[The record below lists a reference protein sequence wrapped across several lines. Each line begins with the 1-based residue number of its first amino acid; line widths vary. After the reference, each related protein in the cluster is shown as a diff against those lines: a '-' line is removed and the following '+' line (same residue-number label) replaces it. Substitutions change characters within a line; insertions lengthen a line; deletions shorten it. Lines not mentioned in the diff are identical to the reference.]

1 MPATR
6 LTMASVLV
14 GRETGITP
22 PLPGGPGGTIRG
34 GSSGLCCMRT
44 HATGDLFS
52 PRSRAS
58 AESRK
63 RRRSRSGWFGE
74 YPLRNPP
81 RMEEGILRI
90 PSMTVMASETIRR
103 RLREVPDSP
112 GVYLLRDTREQVIY
126 VGKALRLRDRLRAYF
141 TTGYGQTARTAE
153 LVQRVYDFEFVKTA
167 NEVEALVL
175 ENNLIKH
182 YRPRFNIRLKDDKNY
197 LYLKLPVT
205 EEYPRVHYTRRVLD
219 DGALYFGPYT
229 SAQSLRSTVKSIR
242 QLLPFR
248 TCSEDIFKQGKVCL
262 DFHIKR
268 CPGPCE
274 RRISSEDYKAR
285 INEVA
290 LFMEGRSDLLVRE
303 LHERMDSA
311 AGRLDFENAARYRDQ
326 LQSIERI
333 ADRQKVLTR
342 GRDDQDIVAYARS
355 GNDVFVEV
363 AYVRQSKMVGHD
375 GHALDGAGDATEPE
389 LLRGFMLQYYS
400 SATHVPRSVILP
412 GPVEEPEL
420 IKGWLSEKR
429 GRPVEVDVP
438 QRGRLRALVTQLG
451 ETAKQELE
459 QIRIQADYDR
469 SRTEPMLAALA
480 EALDLESPPKRIE
493 CYDISN
499 IQGDS
504 AVGSM
509 VVFEDGRPR
518 NDHYRHF
525 RIKYVPGPNDFA
537 MLQEV
542 LRRRLERLESA
553 QRREEVGSI
562 GDRSFT
568 SRPGLILIDGGKSQL
583 SAALEVTEAAG
594 YADIPT
600 FALAKEREEIFAPG
614 RAEPIV
620 QERNSPGMF
629 LVQRIRDE
637 AHRFAIT
644 HHRKVRARKALTSP
658 LDSVEGIGPA
668 RKRALLR
675 HFGSVQAIR
684 EAPVGEIVKLGIHE
698 RLAVRLKETL

>member
-1 MPATR
+1 
-6 LTMASVLV
+6 MAVSL
-14 GRETGITP
+14 ED
-22 PLPGGPGGTIRG
+22 TI
-34 GSSGLCCMRT
+34 
-44 HATGDLFS
+44 
-52 PRSRAS
+52 
-58 AESRK
+58 K
-63 RRRSRSGWFGE
+63 RR
-74 YPLRNPP
+74 LQ
-81 RMEEGILRI
+81 
-90 PSMTVMASETIRR
+90 A
-103 RLREVPDSP
+103 VPDSP
-112 GVYLLRDTREQVIY
+112 GVYLFRDNRSQVIY
-126 VGKALRLRDRLRAYF
+126 VGKALRLRDRLRSYF
-141 TTGYGQTARTAE
+141 TPGNAQTARVAE
-153 LVQRVYDFEFVKTA
+153 LIRKATDFEFVTTA

-175 ENNLIKH
+175 ECNLIKN

-197 LYLKLPVT
+197 LYLKLPVN
-205 EEYPRVHYTRRVLD
+205 EEFPRVHYSRRVQN
-219 DGALYFGPYT
+219 DGARYFGPYT
-229 SAQSLRSTVKSIR
+229 SAQSLRGTVKSIR

-248 TCSEDIFKQGKVCL
+248 TCSDEIFKQGKVCL

-274 RRISSEDYKAR
+274 RRISSEDYRSR

-303 LHERMDSA
+303 LKDRMEVSA
-311 AGRLDFENAARYRDQ
+311 NRLDFENAARYRDQ

-342 GRDDQDIVAYARS
+342 GRDDQDLIAYARH
-355 GNDVFVEV
+355 GGEVFVEV
-363 AYVRQSKMVGHD
+363 AYVRQGKMVGHD
-375 GHALDGAGDATEPE
+375 GHPLDGAGDVAEPE
-389 LLRGFMLQYYS
+389 LLRGFVLQYYA
-400 SATHVPRSVILP
+400 SATHVPRTVILP
-412 GPVEEPEL
+412 GAVDEPEL
-420 IKGWLSEKR
+420 LEGWLTQR
-429 GRPVEVDVP
+429 RAGPVTIEVP
-438 QRGRLRALVTQLG
+438 QRGRKRALVAQLA
-451 ETAKQELE
+451 ETAAQELE
-459 QIRIQADYDR
+459 QLRIQADYDR

-480 EALDLESPPKRIE
+480 GALDLESPPKRIE

-504 AVGSM
+504 AVGAM

-525 RIKYVPGPNDFA
+525 KIKFTPGPNDFA

-553 QRREEVGSI
+553 QRREDAEVV

-568 SRPGLILIDGGKSQL
+568 SRPDLILIDGGRGQL
-583 SAALEVTEAAG
+583 SAALEVLESAG

-620 QERNSPGMF
+620 QERSSPGMF

-644 HHRKVRARKALTSP
+644 HHRKVRNRKAMTSP

-668 RKRALLR
+668 RKRILLR

-684 EAPVGEIVKLGIHE
+684 EAPVEDIVRLGVPE
-698 RLAVRLKETL
+698 RLAKRLKESL

>member
-1 MPATR
+1 
-6 LTMASVLV
+6 MAVTL
-14 GRETGITP
+14 EEAI
-22 PLPGGPGGTIRG
+22 
-34 GSSGLCCMRT
+34 
-44 HATGDLFS
+44 
-52 PRSRAS
+52 
-58 AESRK
+58 K
-63 RRRSRSGWFGE
+63 RR
-74 YPLRNPP
+74 LQ
-81 RMEEGILRI
+81 
-90 PSMTVMASETIRR
+90 A
-103 RLREVPDSP
+103 VPESP
-112 GVYLLRDTREQVIY
+112 GVYMFRDNRSQVIY
-126 VGKALRLRDRLRAYF
+126 VGKALRLRDRLRSYF
-141 TTGYGQTARTAE
+141 TPGYAPTAQVAE
-153 LVQRVYDFEFVKTA
+153 LIRKAHDFEFVTTA

-175 ENNLIKH
+175 ENNLIKN
-182 YRPRFNIRLKDDKNY
+182 YRPRYNIRLKDDKNY

-205 EEYPRVHYTRRVLD
+205 EDFPRVHYSRRVQN

-248 TCSEDIFKQGKVCL
+248 TCSDEIFKQGKVCL

-285 INEVA
+285 IHEVA
-290 LFMEGRSDLLVRE
+290 LFMEGRSDILVRE
-303 LHERMDSA
+303 LQERMESS

-333 ADRQKVLTR
+333 ADRQRVLTR

-375 GHALDGAGDATEPE
+375 GHALDGAADATEPE

-400 SATHVPRSVILP
+400 SATHVPRTVILP
-412 GPVEEPEL
+412 GPVDEPEL
-420 IKGWLSEKR
+420 LIGWLSEKR
-429 GRPVEVDVP
+429 GGPVTLEIP
-438 QRGRLRALVTQLG
+438 QRGRKRGLVTQLA

-459 QIRIQADYDR
+459 QLRIQADYDR

-480 EALDLESPPKRIE
+480 QALDLESPPKRIE

-525 RIKYVPGPNDFA
+525 RIKYTPGPNDFA

-553 QRREEVGSI
+553 QRREEADIV

-568 SRPGLILIDGGKSQL
+568 TRPDLILIDGGKGQL
-583 SAALEVTEAAG
+583 SAALEVMETAG

-629 LVQRIRDE
+629 LVQRVRDE

-684 EAPVGEIVKLGIHE
+684 EAPVDEIVKLGIPE
-698 RLAVRLKETL
+698 RLAARLKETL

>member
-1 MPATR
+1 
-6 LTMASVLV
+6 MA
-14 GRETGITP
+14 ITQ
-22 PLPGGPGGTIRG
+22 
-34 GSSGLCCMRT
+34 
-44 HATGDLFS
+44 
-52 PRSRAS
+52 
-58 AESRK
+58 
-63 RRRSRSGWFGE
+63 
-74 YPLRNPP
+74 
-81 RMEEGILRI
+81 EEA
-90 PSMTVMASETIRR
+90 VKR
-103 RLREVPDSP
+103 RLRAVPDGP
-112 GVYLLRDTREQVIY
+112 GVYLFRDHRAQVIY
-126 VGKALRLRDRLRAYF
+126 VGKALRLRDRLRSYF
-141 TTGYGQTARTAE
+141 TPGYGETARVAE
-153 LVQRVYDFEFVKTA
+153 LVRKVYDFEFVTTA

-175 ENNLIKH
+175 ECNLIKN

-197 LYLKLPVT
+197 LYLKLPIT
-205 EEYPRVHYTRRVLD
+205 EEYPRVHYSRRVQK
-219 DGALYFGPYT
+219 DGAQYFGPYT
-229 SAQSLRSTVKSIR
+229 SAQSLRGTVKSIR

-248 TCSEDIFKQGKVCL
+248 TCSDEIFKQGKVCL

-274 RRISSEDYKAR
+274 KRISPEDYRAR
-285 INEVA
+285 IHEVA
-290 LFMEGRSDLLVRE
+290 LFMEGRSDVLVRE
-303 LHERMDSA
+303 LKDRMDSS

-326 LQSIERI
+326 LQSIEKI

-342 GRDDQDIVAYARS
+342 GRDDEDLIAYARS
-355 GNDVFVEV
+355 GEQVFVEV
-363 AYVRQSKMVGHD
+363 AYVRQGKMVGHD
-375 GHALDGAGDATEPE
+375 GHALDGAADAAESE
-389 LLRGFMLQYYS
+389 LLRGFLLQYYA
-400 SATHVPRSVILP
+400 SATHVPRAVIVP
-412 GPVEEPEL
+412 GAVEEPDL
-420 IKGWLSEKR
+420 LTGWLTERR
-429 GRPVEVDVP
+429 GGPVTIEVP
-438 QRGRLRALVTQLG
+438 QRGRKRALVTQLA

-459 QIRIQADYDR
+459 QLRIQADYDR

-480 EALDLESPPKRIE
+480 EALGLEAPPKRIE

-499 IQGDS
+499 MQGDS
-504 AVGSM
+504 AVGAM

-518 NDHYRHF
+518 NDHYRSF
-525 RIKYVPGPNDFA
+525 KIKFVPGPNDFA

-553 QRREEVGSI
+553 QRREDADAV

-568 SRPGLILIDGGKSQL
+568 SRPDLILIDGGKGQL
-583 SAALEVTEAAG
+583 SAALEVLESAG

-600 FALAKEREEIFAPG
+600 FALAKEHEEIFAPG
-614 RAEPIV
+614 RSEPIV

-684 EAPVGEIVKLGIHE
+684 EAAVEDIVALGVPE
-698 RLAVRLKETL
+698 RLARRLKETL

>member
-1 MPATR
+1 LAVT
-6 LTMASVLV
+6 LE
-14 GRETGITP
+14 ETI
-22 PLPGGPGGTIRG
+22 
-34 GSSGLCCMRT
+34 
-44 HATGDLFS
+44 
-52 PRSRAS
+52 
-58 AESRK
+58 K
-63 RRRSRSGWFGE
+63 RR
-74 YPLRNPP
+74 LQ
-81 RMEEGILRI
+81 
-90 PSMTVMASETIRR
+90 A
-103 RLREVPDSP
+103 VPESP
-112 GVYLLRDTREQVIY
+112 GVYLFRDNRSQVIY
-126 VGKALRLRDRLRAYF
+126 VGKALRLRDRLRSYF
-141 TTGYGQTARTAE
+141 TPGYAPTAQVAE
-153 LVQRVYDFEFVKTA
+153 LIRKANDFEFVTTA

-175 ENNLIKH
+175 ENNLIKN
-182 YRPRFNIRLKDDKNY
+182 YRPRYNIRLKDDKNY

-205 EEYPRVHYTRRVLD
+205 EEFPRVHYSRRVQN

-229 SAQSLRSTVKSIR
+229 SALSLRSTVKSIR

-248 TCSEDIFKQGKVCL
+248 TCSDEIFKQGKVCL

-285 INEVA
+285 IHEVA
-290 LFMEGRSDLLVRE
+290 LFMEGRSDILVRE
-303 LHERMDSA
+303 LQERMETA

-333 ADRQKVLTR
+333 ADRQRVMTR

-363 AYVRQSKMVGHD
+363 AYVRQGKMVGHD
-375 GHALDGAGDATEPE
+375 GHALDGAADASEPE

-400 SATHVPRSVILP
+400 SATHVPRTVILP
-412 GPVEEPEL
+412 GPVEEPDL
-420 IKGWLSEKR
+420 LVGWLSEKR
-429 GRPVEVDVP
+429 GGPVTVEIP
-438 QRGRLRALVTQLG
+438 QRGRKRGLVTQLA

-459 QIRIQADYDR
+459 QTRIQADYDR

-480 EALDLESPPKRIE
+480 QALDLESPPKRIE

-504 AVGSM
+504 AVGAM

-553 QRREEVGSI
+553 QRREEADVV

-568 SRPGLILIDGGKSQL
+568 TRPDLILIDGGKGQL
-583 SAALEVTEAAG
+583 SAALEVMESAG

-620 QERNSPGMF
+620 QEHNSPGMF

-684 EAPVGEIVKLGIHE
+684 EAPVDEIVKLGIPE
-698 RLAVRLKETL
+698 RLAARLKETL

>member
-1 MPATR
+1 
-6 LTMASVLV
+6 LV
-14 GRETGITP
+14 AITKED
-22 PLPGGPGGTIRG
+22 
-34 GSSGLCCMRT
+34 
-44 HATGDLFS
+44 AV
-52 PRSRAS
+52 
-58 AESRK
+58 K
-63 RRRSRSGWFGE
+63 
-74 YPLRNPP
+74 
-81 RMEEGILRI
+81 
-90 PSMTVMASETIRR
+90 R
-103 RLREVPDSP
+103 RLRAVPDGP
-112 GVYLLRDTREQVIY
+112 GVYLFRDNRAQVIY
-126 VGKALRLRDRLRAYF
+126 VGKALRLRDRLRSYF
-141 TTGYGQTARTAE
+141 TPGYSETARVAD
-153 LVQRVYDFEFVKTA
+153 LVRKIYDFEFVTTA

-175 ENNLIKH
+175 ECNLIKN

-205 EEYPRVHYTRRVLD
+205 EQFPRVHYSRRVLK

-248 TCSEDIFKQGKVCL
+248 TCSDEIFKQGKVCL

-274 RRISSEDYKAR
+274 RRISPEDYKAR
-285 INEVA
+285 IHEVA
-290 LFMEGRSDLLVRE
+290 LFMEGRSDVLVHE
-303 LHERMDSA
+303 LNDRMDSA

-326 LQSIERI
+326 LQSIEKI

-342 GRDDQDIVAYARS
+342 GRDDQDLVAYARS
-355 GNDVFVEV
+355 GGDVFVEV
-363 AYVRQSKMVGHD
+363 AYVRQGKMVGQD
-375 GHALDGAGDATEPE
+375 GHALDGASDAVESE
-389 LLRGFMLQYYS
+389 LLRGFLLQYYA
-400 SATHVPRSVILP
+400 SATHIPRSIVLP
-412 GPVEEPEL
+412 GAVEEPEL
-420 IKGWLSEKR
+420 LTGWLTERR
-429 GRPVEVDVP
+429 GGPVTIEVP
-438 QRGRLRALVTQLG
+438 QRGRKRALVTQLA
-451 ETAKQELE
+451 ETAGQELE
-459 QIRIQADYDR
+459 QMRIQADYDR

-504 AVGSM
+504 AVGAM

-525 RIKYVPGPNDFA
+525 RIKFVPGPNDFA

-542 LRRRLERLESA
+542 LRRRLERLESS
-553 QRREEVGSI
+553 QRREDADAV

-568 SRPGLILIDGGKSQL
+568 SRPDLILIDGGKGQL
-583 SAALEVTEAAG
+583 SAALEVLESAG

-600 FALAKEREEIFAPG
+600 FALAKEREEIFAPN
-614 RAEPIV
+614 RSEPIV

-684 EAPVGEIVKLGIHE
+684 DAAVEDIVALGVPE
-698 RLAVRLKETL
+698 RLAKRLKETL

>member
-1 MPATR
+1 MAAT
-6 LTMASVLV
+6 LE
-14 GRETGITP
+14 ETI
-22 PLPGGPGGTIRG
+22 
-34 GSSGLCCMRT
+34 
-44 HATGDLFS
+44 
-52 PRSRAS
+52 
-58 AESRK
+58 K
-63 RRRSRSGWFGE
+63 RR
-74 YPLRNPP
+74 LQ
-81 RMEEGILRI
+81 
-90 PSMTVMASETIRR
+90 A
-103 RLREVPDSP
+103 VPESP
-112 GVYLLRDTREQVIY
+112 GVYMFRDHRAQVIY
-126 VGKALRLRDRLRAYF
+126 VGKALRLRDRLRSYF
-141 TTGYGQTARTAE
+141 TPGYAQTARVAE
-153 LVQRVYDFEFVKTA
+153 LINRATDFEFVTTA

-175 ENNLIKH
+175 ENNLIKN

-205 EEYPRVHYTRRVLD
+205 EEFPRVHYSRRVQR

-248 TCSEDIFKQGKVCL
+248 TCSDDIFRQHKVCL
-262 DFHIKR
+262 DFHIRR

-274 RRISSEDYKAR
+274 GRISSEDYKAR

-303 LHERMDSA
+303 LRERMEA
-311 AGRLDFENAARYRDQ
+311 AADRLDFENAARYRDQ
-326 LQSIERI
+326 LQAIERI
-333 ADRQKVLTR
+333 ADRQRVLTR
-342 GRDDQDIVAYARS
+342 GRDDQDILAYARS

-363 AYVRQSKMVGHD
+363 AYVRQGKMVGHD
-375 GHALDGAGDATEPE
+375 GHALDGAGDATEPD

-400 SATHVPRSVILP
+400 SATHIPRTAILP
-412 GPVEEPEL
+412 GPVDEPEL
-420 IKGWLSEKR
+420 MAAWLTDRR
-429 GRPVEVDVP
+429 GAPVTIEVP
-438 QRGRLRALVTQLG
+438 QRGRKRGLVTQLA

-469 SRTEPMLAALA
+469 SRTEPMLSALA
-480 EALDLESPPKRIE
+480 EALDLETPPKRIE

-525 RIKYVPGPNDFA
+525 RIKFAPGPNDFA

-553 QRREEVGSI
+553 QRREDSDVV

-568 SRPGLILIDGGKSQL
+568 SRPDLILIDGGKGQL
-583 SAALEVTEAAG
+583 SASLEILEQTD

-600 FALAKEREEIFAPG
+600 FALAKEREELFAPG
-614 RAEPIV
+614 RTEPIV
-620 QERNSPGMF
+620 LERNSPAKF

-684 EAPVGEIVKLGIHE
+684 EAPVEEIVKLGIPE

>member
-1 MPATR
+1 MAAT
-6 LTMASVLV
+6 LEDA
-14 GRETGITP
+14 
-22 PLPGGPGGTIRG
+22 
-34 GSSGLCCMRT
+34 
-44 HATGDLFS
+44 
-52 PRSRAS
+52 
-58 AESRK
+58 
-63 RRRSRSGWFGE
+63 
-74 YPLRNPP
+74 
-81 RMEEGILRI
+81 
-90 PSMTVMASETIRR
+90 IRR
-103 RLREVPDSP
+103 RLQAVPDTP
-112 GVYLLRDTREQVIY
+112 GVYLFRDGKTQVIY
-126 VGKALRLRDRLRAYF
+126 VGKALRLRDRLRQYF
-141 TTGYGQTARTAE
+141 TPGYAETARVAE
-153 LVQRVYDFEFVKTA
+153 LVRRAVDFDFITTA

-175 ENNLIKH
+175 ENSLIKN

-205 EEYPRVHYTRRVLD
+205 EEFPRVHYSRRVQN

-248 TCSEDIFKQGKVCL
+248 TCSDEIFKQGKVCL

-285 INEVA
+285 IDEVA
-290 LFMEGRSDLLVRE
+290 MFMEGRSDLLVRE
-303 LHERMDSA
+303 LEDRMGSA
-311 AGRLDFENAARYRDQ
+311 ADRLDFENAARYRDQ
-326 LQSIERI
+326 LHSIERI

-342 GRDDQDIVAYARS
+342 GRDDQDILAYARS
-355 GNDVFVEV
+355 GSDVFVEV
-363 AYVRQSKMVGHD
+363 AYIRQGKMVGHD
-375 GHALDGAGDATEPE
+375 GHALDGAADATEPE

-400 SATHVPRSVILP
+400 SATHVPRTVIVP
-412 GPVEEPEL
+412 GTVDEPDL
-420 IKGWLSEKR
+420 ITGWLSEKR
-429 GRPVEVDVP
+429 GGPVTFEVP
-438 QRGRLRALVTQLG
+438 QRGRKRALVTQLG

-459 QIRIQADYDR
+459 QLRIQADYDR
-469 SRTEPMLAALA
+469 SRTEPMLQALA
-480 EALDLESPPKRIE
+480 EALDLESPPRRIE

-525 RIKYVPGPNDFA
+525 RIKFVPGPNDFA

-553 QRREEVGSI
+553 QRREDSDAV

-568 SRPGLILIDGGKSQL
+568 SRPDLILIDGGKGQL
-583 SAALEVTEAAG
+583 SAALEVLESAG

-620 QERNSPGMF
+620 QEHNSPGMF

-684 EAPVGEIVKLGIHE
+684 EAPVDEIVKLGIPE

>member
-1 MPATR
+1 
-6 LTMASVLV
+6 MA
-14 GRETGITP
+14 IT
-22 PLPGGPGGTIRG
+22 LEDTV
-34 GSSGLCCMRT
+34 
-44 HATGDLFS
+44 
-52 PRSRAS
+52 
-58 AESRK
+58 K
-63 RRRSRSGWFGE
+63 RRLKAV
-74 YPLRNPP
+74 P
-81 RMEEGILRI
+81 EG
-90 PSMTVMASETIRR
+90 
-103 RLREVPDSP
+103 P
-112 GVYLLRDTREQVIY
+112 GVYLFRDNRAQVIY
-126 VGKALRLRDRLRAYF
+126 VGKALRLRDRLRSYF
-141 TTGYGQTARTAE
+141 TTGYGETARVAE
-153 LVQRVYDFEFVKTA
+153 LVRKIYDFEFVTTA

-175 ENNLIKH
+175 ECNLIKN

-205 EEYPRVHYTRRVLD
+205 EEFPRVHYSRRVVK

-229 SAQSLRSTVKSIR
+229 SAQSLRGTVKSIR

-248 TCSEDIFKQGKVCL
+248 TCSDEIFKQGKVCL

-285 INEVA
+285 IHEVA
-290 LFMEGRSDLLVRE
+290 LFMEGRSDVLVHE
-303 LHERMDSA
+303 LTDRMESS

-342 GRDDQDIVAYARS
+342 GRDDQDLIAYARS
-355 GNDVFVEV
+355 AGEVFVEV
-363 AYVRQSKMVGHD
+363 AYVRQGKMVGHD
-375 GHALDGAGDATEPE
+375 GHALDGAGDALESE
-389 LLRGFMLQYYS
+389 LLRGFMLQYYA
-400 SATHVPRSVILP
+400 SATHIPRSIILP
-412 GPVEEPEL
+412 GPVEEPDL
-420 IKGWLSEKR
+420 LTGWLAEKR
-429 GRPVEVDVP
+429 GGPVTIEVP
-438 QRGRLRALVTQLG
+438 QRGRKRALVTQLA
-451 ETAKQELE
+451 ETAAQELE
-459 QIRIQADYDR
+459 QMRIQTDYDR

-504 AVGSM
+504 AVGAM

-525 RIKYVPGPNDFA
+525 RIKFTPGPNDFA

-553 QRREEVGSI
+553 QRREDAEVV

-568 SRPGLILIDGGKSQL
+568 SRPDLILIDGGKGQL
-583 SAALEVTEAAG
+583 SAALEVLESAG

-600 FALAKEREEIFAPG
+600 FALAKEREEIFAPN
-614 RAEPIV
+614 RSEPIV

-629 LVQRIRDE
+629 LVQRVRDE

-684 EAPVGEIVKLGIHE
+684 EAAVEDIVALGVPE
-698 RLAVRLKETL
+698 RLAKRLKETL

>member
-1 MPATR
+1 VAVS
-6 LTMASVLV
+6 LEDS
-14 GRETGITP
+14 I
-22 PLPGGPGGTIRG
+22 
-34 GSSGLCCMRT
+34 
-44 HATGDLFS
+44 
-52 PRSRAS
+52 
-58 AESRK
+58 K
-63 RRRSRSGWFGE
+63 
-74 YPLRNPP
+74 
-81 RMEEGILRI
+81 
-90 PSMTVMASETIRR
+90 R
-103 RLREVPDSP
+103 RLRAVPDAP
-112 GVYLLRDTREQVIY
+112 GVYLFRDNRGQVIY
-126 VGKALRLRDRLRAYF
+126 VGKALRLRDRLRSYF
-141 TTGYGQTARTAE
+141 TDAYAQTARVAE
-153 LVQRVYDFEFVKTA
+153 LVRRVFDFEFVTTA

-175 ENNLIKH
+175 ECNLIKN

-205 EEYPRVHYTRRVLD
+205 EDYPRVHYSRRVQN
-219 DGALYFGPYT
+219 DGAQYFGPYT
-229 SAQSLRSTVKSIR
+229 SAQSLRGTVKSIR

-248 TCSEDIFKQGKVCL
+248 TCSDEIFKQGKVCL

-285 INEVA
+285 IHEVA
-290 LFMEGRSDLLVRE
+290 LFMEGRSDVLVRE
-303 LHERMDSA
+303 LKERMEVSA
-311 AGRLDFENAARYRDQ
+311 TRLDFENAARYRDQ

-342 GRDDQDIVAYARS
+342 GRDDQDLIAYARH
-355 GNDVFVEV
+355 GGEVFVEV
-363 AYVRQSKMVGHD
+363 AYVRQGKMVGHD
-375 GHALDGAGDATEPE
+375 GHALDGAGEAAEAE
-389 LLRGFMLQYYS
+389 LLRGFVLQYYA

-412 GPVEEPEL
+412 GPVDEPDL
-420 IKGWLSEKR
+420 IAGWLAQRR
-429 GRPVEVDVP
+429 GGPVSIEVP
-438 QRGRLRALVTQLG
+438 QRGRKRALVTQLA
-451 ETAKQELE
+451 ETAAQELE
-459 QIRIQADYDR
+459 QLRIQADYDR

-480 EALDLESPPKRIE
+480 EALDLETPPKRIE

-504 AVGSM
+504 AVGAM
-509 VVFEDGRPR
+509 VVFEDGSPR

-525 RIKYVPGPNDFA
+525 RIKFVPGPNDFA

-553 QRREEVGSI
+553 QRREEADAV

-568 SRPGLILIDGGKSQL
+568 SRPDLILIDGGRGQL
-583 SAALEVTEAAG
+583 SAALEVMESAG

-620 QERNSPGMF
+620 QEKNSPGMF

-644 HHRKVRARKALTSP
+644 HHRKVRSRKALTSP

-684 EAPVGEIVKLGIHE
+684 DAAVDDIVAVGVPK
-698 RLAVRLKETL
+698 RLAQRLKETL

>member
-1 MPATR
+1 
-6 LTMASVLV
+6 MAVTL
-14 GRETGITP
+14 ED
-22 PLPGGPGGTIRG
+22 TI
-34 GSSGLCCMRT
+34 
-44 HATGDLFS
+44 
-52 PRSRAS
+52 
-58 AESRK
+58 K
-63 RRRSRSGWFGE
+63 RR
-74 YPLRNPP
+74 LQ
-81 RMEEGILRI
+81 
-90 PSMTVMASETIRR
+90 A
-103 RLREVPDSP
+103 VPDSP
-112 GVYLLRDTREQVIY
+112 GVYMFRDSKSQVIY
-126 VGKALRLRDRLRAYF
+126 VGKALRLRDRLRSYF
-141 TTGYGQTARTAE
+141 TPGYAETARVSE
-153 LVQRVYDFEFVKTA
+153 LIRRATDFEFVTTA

-175 ENNLIKH
+175 ENNLIKN

-205 EEYPRVHYTRRVLD
+205 EAFPRVHYSRRVQN

-229 SAQSLRSTVKSIR
+229 SALSLRSTVKSIR

-248 TCSEDIFKQGKVCL
+248 TCSDEIFKQGKVCL

-274 RRISSEDYKAR
+274 RRISSDDYKAR

-303 LHERMDSA
+303 LEDRMGSA
-311 AGRLDFENAARYRDQ
+311 ADRLDFENAARYRDQ

-355 GNDVFVEV
+355 GNDVYVEV
-363 AYVRQSKMVGHD
+363 AYIRQGKMVGHD

-420 IKGWLSEKR
+420 ITGWLSEKR

-525 RIKYVPGPNDFA
+525 RIKFAPGPNDFA

-553 QRREEVGSI
+553 QRREEVESI

-568 SRPGLILIDGGKSQL
+568 SRPDLILIDGGKGQL

-684 EAPVGEIVKLGIHE
+684 EAPVGEIVKLGIPE
-698 RLAVRLKETL
+698 RLAARLKETL

>member
-1 MPATR
+1 MSAT
-6 LTMASVLV
+6 LEDA
-14 GRETGITP
+14 
-22 PLPGGPGGTIRG
+22 
-34 GSSGLCCMRT
+34 
-44 HATGDLFS
+44 
-52 PRSRAS
+52 
-58 AESRK
+58 
-63 RRRSRSGWFGE
+63 
-74 YPLRNPP
+74 
-81 RMEEGILRI
+81 
-90 PSMTVMASETIRR
+90 IRR
-103 RLREVPDSP
+103 RLQAVPDTP
-112 GVYLLRDTREQVIY
+112 GVYLFRDKRTQVIY
-126 VGKALRLRDRLRAYF
+126 VGKALRLRDRLRQYF
-141 TTGYGQTARTAE
+141 TPGYADAGRIAE
-153 LVQRVYDFEFVKTA
+153 LMQRATDFEFITAA

-175 ENNLIKH
+175 ENSLIKN

-197 LYLKLPVT
+197 LYLKLPVS
-205 EEYPRVHYTRRVLD
+205 EEFPRVHYSRRVQN

-248 TCSEDIFKQGKVCL
+248 TCSDEIFKQGKVCL

-274 RRISSEDYKAR
+274 RRISTEDYKAR
-285 INEVA
+285 ISEVA

-303 LHERMDSA
+303 LEGRMESA

-326 LQSIERI
+326 LHSIERI

-355 GNDVFVEV
+355 GSDVFVEV
-363 AYVRQSKMVGHD
+363 AYIRQGKMVGHD
-375 GHALDGAGDATEPE
+375 GHALEGAGDVSEAE

-400 SATHVPRSVILP
+400 SATHVPRTVILP
-412 GPVEEPEL
+412 GSVEEPEL
-420 IKGWLSEKR
+420 IAGWLSEKR
-429 GRPVEVDVP
+429 GRPVTLEVP
-438 QRGRLRALVTQLG
+438 LRGRKRGLVTQLA

-459 QIRIQADYDR
+459 QLRIQADYDR

-518 NDHYRHF
+518 SDHYRHF
-525 RIKYVPGPNDFA
+525 RIKFTPGPNDFA

-553 QRREEVGSI
+553 QRREESEVV

-568 SRPGLILIDGGKSQL
+568 SRPDLILIDGGRGQL
-583 SAALEVTEAAG
+583 SAALEVMEETG

-600 FALAKEREEIFAPG
+600 FSLAKEREEIFAPG

-644 HHRKVRARKALTSP
+644 HHRKVRSRKALTSP

-684 EAPVGEIVKLGIHE
+684 EAPVDEIVKLGIPE
-698 RLAVRLKETL
+698 RLAARLKETL

>member
-1 MPATR
+1 VAVI
-6 LTMASVLV
+6 LE
-14 GRETGITP
+14 ETI
-22 PLPGGPGGTIRG
+22 
-34 GSSGLCCMRT
+34 
-44 HATGDLFS
+44 
-52 PRSRAS
+52 
-58 AESRK
+58 K
-63 RRRSRSGWFGE
+63 RR
-74 YPLRNPP
+74 LQ
-81 RMEEGILRI
+81 
-90 PSMTVMASETIRR
+90 A
-103 RLREVPDSP
+103 VPDSP
-112 GVYLLRDTREQVIY
+112 GVYLFRDNRTQVIY
-126 VGKALRLRDRLRAYF
+126 VGKALRLRDRLRSYF
-141 TTGYGQTARTAE
+141 TPGYAQTARVAE
-153 LVQRVYDFEFVKTA
+153 LIHRATDFEFVTTA

-175 ENNLIKH
+175 ENNLIKN

-205 EEYPRVHYTRRVLD
+205 EEFPRVHYSRRVQN

-248 TCSEDIFKQGKVCL
+248 TCSDEIFKQGKVCL

-274 RRISSEDYKAR
+274 RRISSDDYKAR

-290 LFMEGRSDLLVRE
+290 LFMEGRSDLLVGE
-303 LHERMDSA
+303 LKQRMDTA
-311 AGRLDFENAARYRDQ
+311 ANKLDFENAARYRDQ

-355 GNDVFVEV
+355 GNNVFVEV
-363 AYVRQSKMVGHD
+363 AYIRQGKMVGHD
-375 GHALDGAGDATEPE
+375 GHALDGAADATEPE

-412 GPVEEPEL
+412 GEVEEPEL
-420 IKGWLSEKR
+420 MTGWLAQKR
-429 GRPVEVDVP
+429 GGPVTLEVP
-438 QRGRLRALVTQLG
+438 QRGRKRALVTQLG
-451 ETAKQELE
+451 ETATQELE
-459 QIRIQADYDR
+459 QLRIQADYDR

-525 RIKYVPGPNDFA
+525 RIKFVPGPNDFA

-553 QRREEVGSI
+553 QRREEADIV

-568 SRPGLILIDGGKSQL
+568 SRPDLILIDGGKGQL
-583 SAALEVTEAAG
+583 SAALEVIESAG

-684 EAPVGEIVKLGIHE
+684 EAPVEEIVKLGIPE
-698 RLAVRLKETL
+698 RLAARLKETL

>member
-1 MPATR
+1 MAVSLEDTIKAR
-6 LTMASVLV
+6 LQA
-14 GRETGITP
+14 
-22 PLPGGPGGTIRG
+22 
-34 GSSGLCCMRT
+34 
-44 HATGDLFS
+44 
-52 PRSRAS
+52 
-58 AESRK
+58 
-63 RRRSRSGWFGE
+63 
-74 YPLRNPP
+74 
-81 RMEEGILRI
+81 
-90 PSMTVMASETIRR
+90 
-103 RLREVPDSP
+103 VPESP
-112 GVYLLRDTREQVIY
+112 GVYLFRDARTQVIY
-126 VGKALRLRDRLRAYF
+126 VGKALRLRDRLRQYF
-141 TTGYGQTARTAE
+141 TPGYAETARVSE
-153 LVQRVYDFEFVKTA
+153 LVRRATDFEFITTA

-175 ENNLIKH
+175 ENSLIKN

-205 EEYPRVHYTRRVLD
+205 EAFPRVHYSRRVQN

-229 SAQSLRSTVKSIR
+229 SALSLRSTVKSIR

-248 TCSEDIFKQGKVCL
+248 TCSDDIFKQGKVCL

-303 LHERMDSA
+303 LEDRMQSA
-311 AGRLDFENAARYRDQ
+311 ADKLDFENAARYRDK
-326 LQSIERI
+326 LHSIERI

-355 GNDVFVEV
+355 GHDVFVEV
-363 AYVRQSKMVGHD
+363 AYVRQGKMVGHD

-400 SATHVPRSVILP
+400 SATHVPRTVILP

-420 IKGWLSEKR
+420 ITGWLADKR
-429 GRPVEVDVP
+429 GRPVDIEVP
-438 QRGRLRALVTQLG
+438 RRGRKRALVTQLG

-459 QIRIQADYDR
+459 QMRIQADYDR

-480 EALDLESPPKRIE
+480 EALDLESPPRRIE

-499 IQGDS
+499 TQGDS

-525 RIKYVPGPNDFA
+525 RIKFVPGPNDFA

-542 LRRRLERLESA
+542 LHRRLERLESA
-553 QRREEVGSI
+553 QRREDAEL

-568 SRPGLILIDGGKSQL
+568 TRPDLILIDGGKGQL
-583 SAALEVTEAAG
+583 SAAIEVMEAAG

-600 FALAKEREEIFAPG
+600 FSLAKEREEIFAPG

-644 HHRKVRARKALTSP
+644 HHRKVRSRKALTSP

-684 EAPVGEIVKLGIHE
+684 EAPVDEIVKLGIPE
-698 RLAVRLKETL
+698 RLAARLKETL

>member
-1 MPATR
+1 
-6 LTMASVLV
+6 MA
-14 GRETGITP
+14 ITQED
-22 PLPGGPGGTIRG
+22 
-34 GSSGLCCMRT
+34 
-44 HATGDLFS
+44 AV
-52 PRSRAS
+52 
-58 AESRK
+58 K
-63 RRRSRSGWFGE
+63 
-74 YPLRNPP
+74 
-81 RMEEGILRI
+81 
-90 PSMTVMASETIRR
+90 R
-103 RLREVPDSP
+103 RLRAVPDGP
-112 GVYLLRDTREQVIY
+112 GVYLFRDNRAQVIY
-126 VGKALRLRDRLRAYF
+126 VGKALRLRDRLRSYF
-141 TTGYGQTARTAE
+141 TPGYSETARVAD
-153 LVQRVYDFEFVKTA
+153 LVRKIYDFEFVTTA

-175 ENNLIKH
+175 ECNLIKN

-205 EEYPRVHYTRRVLD
+205 EQFPRVHYSRRVLK

-248 TCSEDIFKQGKVCL
+248 TCSDEIFKQGKVCL

-274 RRISSEDYKAR
+274 RRISPEDYKAR
-285 INEVA
+285 IHEVA
-290 LFMEGRSDLLVRE
+290 LFMEGRSDVLVHE
-303 LHERMDSA
+303 LKDRMDSA

-326 LQSIERI
+326 LQSIEKI

-342 GRDDQDIVAYARS
+342 GRDDQDLIAYARS
-355 GNDVFVEV
+355 GGDVFVEV
-363 AYVRQSKMVGHD
+363 AYVRQGKMVGHD
-375 GHALDGAGDATEPE
+375 GHALDGASDAVESE
-389 LLRGFMLQYYS
+389 LLRGFLLQYYA
-400 SATHVPRSVILP
+400 SATHIPRSIVLP
-412 GPVEEPEL
+412 GAVEEPEL
-420 IKGWLSEKR
+420 LTGWLTERR
-429 GRPVEVDVP
+429 GGPVTIEVP
-438 QRGRLRALVTQLG
+438 QRGRKRALVTQLA
-451 ETAKQELE
+451 ETAGQELE
-459 QIRIQADYDR
+459 QMRIQADYDR

-504 AVGSM
+504 AVGAM

-525 RIKYVPGPNDFA
+525 RIKFVPGPNDFA

-542 LRRRLERLESA
+542 LRRRLERLESS
-553 QRREEVGSI
+553 QRREDADAV

-568 SRPGLILIDGGKSQL
+568 SRPDLILIDGGKGQL
-583 SAALEVTEAAG
+583 SAALEVLESAG

-600 FALAKEREEIFAPG
+600 FALAKEREEIFAPN
-614 RAEPIV
+614 RSEPIV

-684 EAPVGEIVKLGIHE
+684 DAAVEDIVALGVPE
-698 RLAVRLKETL
+698 RLAKRLKETL

>member
-1 MPATR
+1 MGNDRGWRGLLADG
-6 LTMASVLV
+6 LV
-14 GRETGITP
+14 GRRIGWHFVRGHPHQSGSLP
-22 PLPGGPGGTIRG
+22 PPTAGEPGVVPTI
-34 GSSGLCCMRT
+34 LDV
-44 HATGDLFS
+44 ATSTDD
-52 PRSRAS
+52 AI
-58 AESRK
+58 K
-63 RRRSRSGWFGE
+63 Q
-74 YPLRNPP
+74 
-81 RMEEGILRI
+81 
-90 PSMTVMASETIRR
+90 
-103 RLREVPDSP
+103 RLRAVPDEP
-112 GVYLLRDTREQVIY
+112 GVYLFRDARAQVIY
-126 VGKALRLRDRLRAYF
+126 VGKALRLRDRLRQYF
-141 TTGYGQTARTAE
+141 TPGYAQTARVDE
-153 LVQRVYDFEFVKTA
+153 MVRRIYDFEFVQCA

-175 ENNLIKH
+175 ECNLIKN

-197 LYLKLPVT
+197 LYLKLPVN
-205 EEYPRVHYTRRVLD
+205 EEFPRVHYSRRVQN

-229 SAQSLRSTVKSIR
+229 SAQSLRGTVKSIR

-248 TCSEDIFKQGKVCL
+248 TCSDEIFRQGKVCL

-274 RRISSEDYKAR
+274 RRISSEDYAAR
-285 INEVA
+285 IREVA
-290 LFMEGRSDLLVRE
+290 LFMEGRSDMLVRQLE
-303 LHERMDSA
+303 DRMGDA
-311 AGRLDFENAARYRDQ
+311 ADRLDFENAARYRDQ

-333 ADRQKVLTR
+333 ADRQKVLVH
-342 GRDDQDIVAYARS
+342 GRDDQDLIAYAKK
-355 GNDVFVEV
+355 GGEVFVEV
-363 AYVRQSKMVGHD
+363 AYVRQGKMVGHD
-375 GHALDGAGDATEPE
+375 GHALDGAGEVAEAE
-389 LLRGFMLQYYS
+389 LLRGFLLQYYT
-400 SATHVPRSVILP
+400 SATHVPRSVIVP

-420 IKGWLSEKR
+420 MTGWLTQRR
-429 GRPVEVDVP
+429 GGPVTIEVP
-438 QRGRLRALVTQLG
+438 QRGRKRALLTQLA
-451 ETAKQELE
+451 ETAVQELE
-459 QIRIQADYDR
+459 QLRIQADYDR

-480 EALDLESPPKRIE
+480 EALDLETPPKRIE

-504 AVGSM
+504 AVGAM

-525 RIKYVPGPNDFA
+525 RIKYVSGPNDFA

-542 LRRRLERLESA
+542 LRRRLERLESS
-553 QRREEVGSI
+553 QRREDADAV

-568 SRPGLILIDGGKSQL
+568 SRPDLILIDGGKGQL
-583 SAALEVTEAAG
+583 GAALEVLEAAG
-594 YADIPT
+594 FADIPT

-684 EAPVGEIVKLGIHE
+684 DAAVEDIVALGVPE
-698 RLAVRLKETL
+698 RLAKRLKETL

>member
-1 MPATR
+1 MSAT
-6 LTMASVLV
+6 LEDA
-14 GRETGITP
+14 I
-22 PLPGGPGGTIRG
+22 
-34 GSSGLCCMRT
+34 
-44 HATGDLFS
+44 
-52 PRSRAS
+52 
-58 AESRK
+58 K
-63 RRRSRSGWFGE
+63 RR
-74 YPLRNPP
+74 LQ
-81 RMEEGILRI
+81 
-90 PSMTVMASETIRR
+90 A
-103 RLREVPDSP
+103 VPDTP
-112 GVYLLRDTREQVIY
+112 GVYLFRDAKTQVIY
-126 VGKALRLRDRLRAYF
+126 VGKALRLRDRLRQYF
-141 TTGYGQTARTAE
+141 TPGYAETGRIYE
-153 LVQRVYDFEFVKTA
+153 LVRRATDFEFITTA

-175 ENNLIKH
+175 ENSLIKN

-197 LYLKLPVT
+197 LYLKLPIT
-205 EEYPRVHYTRRVLD
+205 EEYPRVHYSRRVQN

-248 TCSEDIFKQGKVCL
+248 TCSDEIFRQHKVCL

-274 RRISSEDYKAR
+274 ARISSEDYKAR

-290 LFMEGRSDLLVRE
+290 MFMEGRSDLLVRE
-303 LHERMDSA
+303 LEERMQSA
-311 AGRLDFENAARYRDQ
+311 ADRLDFENAARYRDQ

-342 GRDDQDIVAYARS
+342 GRDDQDILAYARS
-355 GNDVFVEV
+355 GSDVFVEV
-363 AYVRQSKMVGHD
+363 AYIRQGKMVGHD
-375 GHALDGAGDATEPE
+375 GHALDGAGDVGESE

-400 SATHVPRSVILP
+400 SATHIPRSVILP
-412 GPVEEPEL
+412 GSVDEPEL
-420 IKGWLSEKR
+420 LTGWLSEKR
-429 GRPVEVDVP
+429 GRPVTLEVP
-438 QRGRLRALVTQLG
+438 QRGRLRGLVSQLG

-518 NDHYRHF
+518 NEHYRHF
-525 RIKYVPGPNDFA
+525 RIKFTPGPNDFA

-542 LRRRLERLESA
+542 LRRRLERLESS
-553 QRREEVGSI
+553 QRREEADIV

-568 SRPGLILIDGGKSQL
+568 SRPDLVLIDGGRGQL
-583 SAALEVTEAAG
+583 SAALEVMESAG

-600 FALAKEREEIFAPG
+600 SALAKEREEIWAPG

-620 QERNSPGMF
+620 QERSSPGMF

-644 HHRKVRARKALTSP
+644 HHRKVRSRKALTSP

-684 EAPVGEIVKLGIHE
+684 EAPVDEIVKLGIPE
-698 RLAVRLKETL
+698 RLAARLKETL

>member
-1 MPATR
+1 
-6 LTMASVLV
+6 MAVTL
-14 GRETGITP
+14 ED
-22 PLPGGPGGTIRG
+22 TI
-34 GSSGLCCMRT
+34 
-44 HATGDLFS
+44 
-52 PRSRAS
+52 
-58 AESRK
+58 K
-63 RRRSRSGWFGE
+63 RR
-74 YPLRNPP
+74 LQ
-81 RMEEGILRI
+81 
-90 PSMTVMASETIRR
+90 A
-103 RLREVPDSP
+103 VPDSP
-112 GVYLLRDTREQVIY
+112 GVYMFRDSKTQVIY
-126 VGKALRLRDRLRAYF
+126 VGKALRLRDRLRSYF
-141 TTGYGQTARTAE
+141 TPGYSETARVSE
-153 LVQRVYDFEFVKTA
+153 LIRRATDFEFVTTA

-175 ENNLIKH
+175 ENNLIKN

-205 EEYPRVHYTRRVLD
+205 ESFPRVHYSRRVQN

-248 TCSEDIFKQGKVCL
+248 TCSDEIFKQGKVCL

-303 LHERMDSA
+303 LEDRMESA
-311 AGRLDFENAARYRDQ
+311 ADRLDFENAARYRDQ
-326 LQSIERI
+326 LHSIERI

-363 AYVRQSKMVGHD
+363 AYVRQGKMVGHD

-400 SATHVPRSVILP
+400 SATHVPRTVILP

-420 IKGWLSEKR
+420 IAGWLSEKR
-429 GRPVEVDVP
+429 GRPVTLEVP
-438 QRGRLRALVTQLG
+438 QRGRKRALVTQLA

-480 EALDLESPPKRIE
+480 QALDLESPPGRIE

-525 RIKYVPGPNDFA
+525 RIKFAPGPNDFA

-553 QRREEVGSI
+553 QRREEADIV

-568 SRPGLILIDGGKSQL
+568 TRPDLILIDGGKGQL

-620 QERNSPGMF
+620 QEHNSPGMF

-644 HHRKVRARKALTSP
+644 HHRKVRSRKALTSP

-675 HFGSVQAIR
+675 HFGSVPAIR
-684 EAPVGEIVKLGIHE
+684 EAPVDEIVQLGIPE
-698 RLAVRLKETL
+698 RLAARLKETL

>member
-1 MPATR
+1 MS
-6 LTMASVLV
+6 ASLEDTV
-14 GRETGITP
+14 
-22 PLPGGPGGTIRG
+22 
-34 GSSGLCCMRT
+34 
-44 HATGDLFS
+44 
-52 PRSRAS
+52 
-58 AESRK
+58 K
-63 RRRSRSGWFGE
+63 RR
-74 YPLRNPP
+74 LQ
-81 RMEEGILRI
+81 
-90 PSMTVMASETIRR
+90 A
-103 RLREVPDSP
+103 VPESP
-112 GVYLLRDTREQVIY
+112 GVYLFRDKRTQVIY
-126 VGKALRLRDRLRAYF
+126 VGKALRLRDRLRSYF
-141 TTGYGQTARTAE
+141 TPGYATGHIAE
-153 LVQRVYDFEFVKTA
+153 MLDRATDFEFVTTA

-175 ENNLIKH
+175 ENNLIKN
-182 YRPRFNIRLKDDKNY
+182 YKPRFNIRLKDDKNY

-205 EEYPRVHYTRRVLD
+205 EEFPRVHYSRRVQN
-219 DGALYFGPYT
+219 DGAVYFGPYT

-248 TCSEDIFKQGKVCL
+248 TCSDEIFKQGKVCL

-290 LFMEGRSDLLVRE
+290 LFMEGRSDILVRE
-303 LHERMDSA
+303 LRQRMDASA
-311 AGRLDFENAARYRDQ
+311 DRLDFENAARYRDQ

-342 GRDDQDIVAYARS
+342 GRDDQDILAYARS
-355 GNDVFVEV
+355 GNDVYVEV
-363 AYVRQSKMVGHD
+363 AYIRQGKMVGHD
-375 GHALDGAGDATEPE
+375 GHALDGAGDANEPE

-400 SATHVPRSVILP
+400 SATHFPRSVVLP
-412 GPVEEPEL
+412 GAVDEPEL
-420 IKGWLSEKR
+420 ITGWLTEKR
-429 GRPVEVDVP
+429 GGPVTLEIP
-438 QRGRLRALVTQLG
+438 QRGRKRALVAQLG

-459 QIRIQADYDR
+459 QLRIQADYDR
-469 SRTEPMLAALA
+469 SRTEPMLQALA
-480 EALDLESPPKRIE
+480 EALDLETPPTRIE
-493 CYDISN
+493 AYDISN

-525 RIKYVPGPNDFA
+525 RIKFTPGPNDFA

-542 LRRRLERLESA
+542 LRRRLERLESS
-553 QRREEVGSI
+553 QRREDSDAV

-568 SRPGLILIDGGKSQL
+568 SRPDLILIDGGKGQL
-583 SAALEVTEAAG
+583 SAALEVMEASG

-684 EAPVGEIVKLGIHE
+684 DAPVDEIVSLGIPE
-698 RLAVRLKETL
+698 RLASRLKETL

>member
-1 MPATR
+1 M
-6 LTMASVLV
+6 
-14 GRETGITP
+14 
-22 PLPGGPGGTIRG
+22 
-34 GSSGLCCMRT
+34 
-44 HATGDLFS
+44 
-52 PRSRAS
+52 
-58 AESRK
+58 
-63 RRRSRSGWFGE
+63 
-74 YPLRNPP
+74 
-81 RMEEGILRI
+81 
-90 PSMTVMASETIRR
+90 
-103 RLREVPDSP
+103 
-112 GVYLLRDTREQVIY
+112 
-126 VGKALRLRDRLRAYF
+126 
-141 TTGYGQTARTAE
+141 
-153 LVQRVYDFEFVKTA
+153 
-167 NEVEALVL
+167 
-175 ENNLIKH
+175 
-182 YRPRFNIRLKDDKNY
+182 
-197 LYLKLPVT
+197 
-205 EEYPRVHYTRRVLD
+205 
-219 DGALYFGPYT
+219 
-229 SAQSLRSTVKSIR
+229 SLRSTVKSIR

-248 TCSEDIFKQGKVCL
+248 TCSDEIFKQGKVCL

-274 RRISSEDYKAR
+274 RRIGSDDYKAR

-290 LFMEGRSDLLVRE
+290 LFMEGRSDILVRE
-303 LHERMDSA
+303 LRQRMEDA
-311 AGRLDFENAARYRDQ
+311 ANRLDFENAARYRDQ

-355 GNDVFVEV
+355 GNDVYVEV
-363 AYVRQSKMVGHD
+363 AYVRQGKMVGHD
-375 GHALDGAGDATEPE
+375 GHALEGAVDAGEPE

-400 SATHVPRSVILP
+400 SATHVPRDVVLP
-412 GPVEEPEL
+412 GPVDEPEL
-420 IKGWLSEKR
+420 ITGWLSQKR
-429 GRPVEVDVP
+429 GRPVTIEVP
-438 QRGRLRALVTQLG
+438 QRGRKRALVTQLE

-459 QIRIQADYDR
+459 QMRIQADYDR

-480 EALDLESPPKRIE
+480 EALDLETPPGRIE

-504 AVGSM
+504 AVGAM

-542 LRRRLERLESA
+542 LKRRLERLEQA
-553 QRREEVGSI
+553 QRREEADVV

-568 SRPGLILIDGGKSQL
+568 SRPDLILIDGGKGQL
-583 SAALEVTEAAG
+583 SAALEVLESAG

-614 RAEPIV
+614 RVEPIV

-684 EAPVGEIVKLGIHE
+684 EAPVDEIVKLGIPE
-698 RLAVRLKETL
+698 RLAMRLKETL

>member
-1 MPATR
+1 VA
-6 LTMASVLV
+6 
-14 GRETGITP
+14 ITQ
-22 PLPGGPGGTIRG
+22 
-34 GSSGLCCMRT
+34 
-44 HATGDLFS
+44 
-52 PRSRAS
+52 
-58 AESRK
+58 
-63 RRRSRSGWFGE
+63 
-74 YPLRNPP
+74 
-81 RMEEGILRI
+81 EEA
-90 PSMTVMASETIRR
+90 VKR
-103 RLREVPDSP
+103 RLRAVPDGP
-112 GVYLLRDTREQVIY
+112 GVYLFRDHRAQVIY
-126 VGKALRLRDRLRAYF
+126 VGKALRLRDRLRSYF
-141 TTGYGQTARTAE
+141 TPGYGETARVAE
-153 LVQRVYDFEFVKTA
+153 LVRKVYDFEFVTTA

-175 ENNLIKH
+175 ECNLIKN

-197 LYLKLPVT
+197 LYLKLPIT
-205 EEYPRVHYTRRVLD
+205 EEYPRVHYSRRVQK
-219 DGALYFGPYT
+219 DGAQYFGPYT
-229 SAQSLRSTVKSIR
+229 SAQSLRGTVKSIR

-248 TCSEDIFKQGKVCL
+248 TCSDEIFKQGKVCL

-274 RRISSEDYKAR
+274 KRISPEDYKAR
-285 INEVA
+285 IHEVA
-290 LFMEGRSDLLVRE
+290 LFMEGRSDVLVHE
-303 LHERMDSA
+303 LKDRMDSS

-326 LQSIERI
+326 LQSIEKI

-342 GRDDQDIVAYARS
+342 GRDDEDLIAYARS
-355 GNDVFVEV
+355 GEQVFVEV
-363 AYVRQSKMVGHD
+363 AYVRQGKMVGHD
-375 GHALDGAGDATEPE
+375 GHALDGAGDAVEGE
-389 LLRGFMLQYYS
+389 LLRGFLLQYYA
-400 SATHVPRSVILP
+400 SATHIPRVVIVP
-412 GPVEEPEL
+412 GAVEEPDL
-420 IKGWLSEKR
+420 LTGWLTERR
-429 GRPVEVDVP
+429 GGPVTIEVP
-438 QRGRLRALVTQLG
+438 QRGRKRALVNQLAD
-451 ETAKQELE
+451 TAKQELE
-459 QIRIQADYDR
+459 QLRIQADYDR

-480 EALDLESPPKRIE
+480 EALGLEAPPKRIE

-499 IQGDS
+499 MQGDA
-504 AVGSM
+504 AVGAM

-525 RIKYVPGPNDFA
+525 KIKFVPGPNDFA

-553 QRREEVGSI
+553 QRREDADAV

-568 SRPGLILIDGGKSQL
+568 SRPDLILIDGGKGQL
-583 SAALEVTEAAG
+583 SAALEVLESAG

-600 FALAKEREEIFAPG
+600 FALAKEHEEIFAPG
-614 RAEPIV
+614 RSEPIV

-684 EAPVGEIVKLGIHE
+684 DAAVEDIVALGVPE
-698 RLAVRLKETL
+698 RLAKRLKETL

>member
-1 MPATR
+1 MAAT
-6 LTMASVLV
+6 L
-14 GRETGITP
+14 ED
-22 PLPGGPGGTIRG
+22 TI
-34 GSSGLCCMRT
+34 
-44 HATGDLFS
+44 
-52 PRSRAS
+52 
-58 AESRK
+58 K
-63 RRRSRSGWFGE
+63 RR
-74 YPLRNPP
+74 LQ
-81 RMEEGILRI
+81 
-90 PSMTVMASETIRR
+90 A
-103 RLREVPDSP
+103 VPESP
-112 GVYLLRDTREQVIY
+112 GVYLFRDSKMQVIY
-126 VGKALRLRDRLRAYF
+126 VGKALRLRDRLRSYF
-141 TTGYGQTARTAE
+141 TPGYAQTARVAE
-153 LVQRVYDFEFVKTA
+153 LIHRASDFEFVTTA

-175 ENNLIKH
+175 ENNLIKN

-205 EEYPRVHYTRRVLD
+205 EEFPRVHYSRRVQN

-229 SAQSLRSTVKSIR
+229 SALSLRSTVKSIR

-248 TCSEDIFKQGKVCL
+248 TCSDEIFKQGKVCL

-290 LFMEGRSDLLVRE
+290 LFMEGRSDILVRE
-303 LHERMDSA
+303 LQERMETA
-311 AGRLDFENAARYRDQ
+311 ANRLDFENAARYRDQ
-326 LQSIERI
+326 LRSIERI
-333 ADRQKVLTR
+333 ADRQKVMTR

-363 AYVRQSKMVGHD
+363 AYVRQGKMVGHD
-375 GHALDGAGDATEPE
+375 GHALDGAGDSAEPE

-412 GPVEEPEL
+412 GVVEEPEL
-420 IKGWLSEKR
+420 MTTWLSEKR
-429 GRPVEVDVP
+429 GRPVSLEVP
-438 QRGRLRALVTQLG
+438 QRGRKRALVTQLA
-451 ETAKQELE
+451 ETAVQELE
-459 QIRIQADYDR
+459 QMRIQADYDR

-480 EALDLESPPKRIE
+480 AALDLETPPKRIE

-499 IQGDS
+499 IQGDA

-525 RIKYVPGPNDFA
+525 RIKYAPGPNDFA

-553 QRREEVGSI
+553 QRREEADIV

-568 SRPGLILIDGGKSQL
+568 SRPDLILIDGGKGQL
-583 SAALEVTEAAG
+583 SAALEVLEAAG

-620 QERNSPGMF
+620 QERSSPGMF

-644 HHRKVRARKALTSP
+644 HHRKVRSRKALTSP

-675 HFGSVQAIR
+675 HFGSVQGIR
-684 EAPVGEIVKLGIHE
+684 EAPVDEIVKLGIPE

>member
-1 MPATR
+1 M
-6 LTMASVLV
+6 SVTL
-14 GRETGITP
+14 ED
-22 PLPGGPGGTIRG
+22 TI
-34 GSSGLCCMRT
+34 
-44 HATGDLFS
+44 
-52 PRSRAS
+52 
-58 AESRK
+58 K
-63 RRRSRSGWFGE
+63 RR
-74 YPLRNPP
+74 LQ
-81 RMEEGILRI
+81 
-90 PSMTVMASETIRR
+90 A
-103 RLREVPDSP
+103 VPESP
-112 GVYLLRDTREQVIY
+112 GVYLFRDAKTNVIY
-126 VGKALRLRDRLRAYF
+126 VGKALRLRDRLRSYF
-141 TTGYGQTARTAE
+141 TPGYAETARVSE
-153 LVQRVYDFEFVKTA
+153 LVRKIHDFEFVTTA

-175 ENNLIKH
+175 ENNLIKN
-182 YRPRFNIRLKDDKNY
+182 YKPRFNIRLKDDKNY

-205 EEYPRVHYTRRVLD
+205 EEYPRVHYSRRVLK

-229 SAQSLRSTVKSIR
+229 SAQSLRGTVKSIR

-248 TCSEDIFKQGKVCL
+248 TCSDEIFKQGKVCL

-274 RRISSEDYKAR
+274 RRISAEDYKAR
-285 INEVA
+285 IHEVA
-290 LFMEGRSDLLVRE
+290 LFMEGRSDVLVNE
-303 LHERMDSA
+303 LKDRMQGAS
-311 AGRLDFENAARYRDQ
+311 GRLDFENAARYRDQ

-333 ADRQKVLTR
+333 ADRQKVVVQ
-342 GRDDQDIVAYARS
+342 GRDDQDIVAYAHT
-355 GNDVFVEV
+355 GDQVFVEV
-363 AYVRQSKMVGHD
+363 AYIRQGKMVGHD
-375 GHALDGAGDATEPE
+375 GHALEGAGDATEPE
-389 LLRGFMLQYYS
+389 LLRGFLLQYYE
-400 SATHVPRSVILP
+400 SATHVPRTVIVP
-412 GPVEEPEL
+412 GAVEEPEL
-420 IKGWLSEKR
+420 LTSWLTMKR
-429 GRPVEVDVP
+429 GGPVTIEVP
-438 QRGRLRALVTQLG
+438 QRGRKRALVTQLA
-451 ETAKQELE
+451 ETAAQELE
-459 QIRIQADYDR
+459 QLRIQIDYDR

-504 AVGSM
+504 AVGAM

-525 RIKYVPGPNDFA
+525 KIKFVPGPNDFA

-553 QRREEVGSI
+553 QRREDADVV

-568 SRPGLILIDGGKSQL
+568 SRPDLILIDGGKGQL
-583 SAALEVTEAAG
+583 SAALEVLESAG

-614 RAEPIV
+614 RSEPIV

-684 EAPVGEIVKLGIHE
+684 EAAVEDIVALGVPE
-698 RLAVRLKETL
+698 RLAKRLKESL